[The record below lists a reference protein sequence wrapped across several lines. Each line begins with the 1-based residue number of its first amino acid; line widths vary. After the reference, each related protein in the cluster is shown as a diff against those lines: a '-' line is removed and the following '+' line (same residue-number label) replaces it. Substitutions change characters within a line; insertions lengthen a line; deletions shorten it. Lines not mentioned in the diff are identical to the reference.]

1 MWPPGCVTMY
11 KQYLESI
18 KLPTD
23 DQEFRFILGQKRNC
37 YNGIYPFKL
46 FPEKGLDKVDF
57 EPITILYGGNGSGKT
72 TLLNV
77 IAEKAGVQRN
87 SPFNGSAFFG
97 DFTEMC
103 TLKAKSIPRH
113 SRIMTSDDVFE
124 YILDIRYVNDGIDL
138 RREALLNE
146 YVERKYSSNQLRS
159 MADYEEWKENRAA
172 KTQTQSRYV
181 RDRLRRNTDMFSN
194 GENAMKYFVD
204 NITENAVYLLD
215 EPENSL
221 SIAFQQE
228 LCTFL
233 ADSARHFG
241 CQIIMATHSPV
252 LLSMKDAR
260 IYDLDSNPVCT
271 KKWTDLENVR
281 RYFDFFESHR
291 SEFEE

>member
-1 MWPPGCVTMY
+1 MPLRGFVKMY
-11 KQYLESI
+11 KTFIEHI

-23 DQEFRFILGQKRNC
+23 NQEFRFILDQKRNC
-37 YNGIYPFKL
+37 YNGIYPFKI
-46 FPEKGLDKVDF
+46 FPDKGLDRVDF
-57 EPITILYGGNGSGKT
+57 APITILYGGNGSGKT

-97 DFTEMC
+97 DFVEMC
-103 TLKAKSIPRH
+103 SLKGKILPRH

-124 YILDIRYVNDGIDL
+124 YILDIRYVNDGINS
-138 RREALLNE
+138 RREALFNE
-146 YVERKYSSNQLRS
+146 FVERKYSENQLRS

-181 RDRLRRNTDMFSN
+181 RERLRRNTDMFSN
-194 GENAMKYFVD
+194 GENAMNYFVD
-204 NITENAVYLLD
+204 NITENALYLLD

-252 LLSMKDAR
+252 LLSMKDAL
-260 IYDLDSNPVCT
+260 IYDLDSNPVQT